1 MERTKVRYNAV
12 LIAFRGTSK
21 SFGAYTAVSGLN
33 FEVPP
38 GAFVSLVGPS
48 GCGKSTILNL
58 AAGLQTP
65 TTGEVR
71 IDGQTLT
78 GLNARATYMFQQ
90 DALLPWKTLVE
101 NVELAPVLQGRAA
114 RTEALDWLRR
124 LGLDGFAGYY
134 PEQVSGGMKK
144 RVAMAQ
150 NWIAGRDILLMD
162 EPFSALDI
170 HTRQQM
176 EDELL
181 TLWTG
186 NRRTVLFVTHDLEE
200 AIALSDL
207 VLVLSAGPASTVVAQ
222 YNVDLARPREV
233 KDLRLDPHFNELY
246 RAIWHD
252 LRPQVNKGASRD
264 GLQPVPPTPQSPTLQ
279 SPTPQGPT
287 PQSPTP
293 QGSTPQGPTPHSP
306 TRHKG
311 QIP

>member
-1 MERTKVRYNAV
+1 M
-12 LIAFRGTSK
+12 IAFQAVSK
-21 SFGAYTAVSGLN
+21 SFANYTALSGLN
-33 FEVPP
+33 FEVPR

-58 AAGLQTP
+58 AAGLQTAS
-65 TTGEVR
+65 TGEVLV
-71 IDGQTLT
+71 DGQRLR

-90 DALLPWKTLVE
+90 DALLPWKTLAE
-101 NVELAPVLQGRAA
+101 NVELAPLLRGRPA
-114 RTEALDWLRR
+114 RDEAREWLRR
-124 LGLDGFAGYY
+124 VGLAGFESYY

-144 RVAMAQ
+144 RAAMAQ

-181 TLWTG
+181 ALWTE

-207 VLVLSAGPASTVVAQ
+207 VLVLSAGPASTVVGR
-222 YNVDLARPREV
+222 YPVDLPRPREV
-233 KDLRLDPHFNELY
+233 KDLRLDARFNELY

-252 LRPQVNKGASRD
+252 LRPQV
-264 GLQPVPPTPQSPTLQ
+264 T
-279 SPTPQGPT
+279 QGNRR
-287 PQSPTP
+287 
-293 QGSTPQGPTPHSP
+293 GE
-306 TRHKG
+306 
-311 QIP
+311 